1 MGGATGCLVRWRSWW
16 VLNPYERPSCHDLG
30 LIFGRF
36 WDILKGQMPHIIGSM
51 RIPAPPENLPFPFF
65 VSLDNPEIAKPQKI
79 LKCNQQKKKYMLSGV
94 HLTIS
99 GTVPILYRSLSAWD
113 SNPGCAKGRTL
124 PGRAGPGPGLD
135 APGPGPVEMPRARA
149 RARARPG

>member
-1 MGGATGCLVRWRSWW
+1 
-16 VLNPYERPSCHDLG
+16 
-30 LIFGRF
+30 
-36 WDILKGQMPHIIGSM
+36 M
-51 RIPAPPENLPFPFF
+51 RITAPPENLPFPFF

-124 PGRAGPGPGLD
+124 PGRARPGPGLD
-135 APGPGPVEMPRARA
+135 APRPGPVEMPRARA
-149 RARARPG
+149 RI

>member
-1 MGGATGCLVRWRSWW
+1 
-16 VLNPYERPSCHDLG
+16 
-30 LIFGRF
+30 
-36 WDILKGQMPHIIGSM
+36 MPHIIGSM

-79 LKCNQQKKKYMLSGV
+79 LNKMQSAEKKYMLSGV

-113 SNPGCAKGRTL
+113 CNPGCAKGRTL

-135 APGPGPVEMPRARA
+135 APRPGPVEMPRARA
-149 RARARPG
+149 PDRPG

>member
-65 VSLDNPEIAKPQKI
+65 VSLDNPEIAKAQKL
-79 LKCNQQKKKYMLSGV
+79 LKCNQSHLGLLIEYYRESQKLNLV
-94 HLTIS
+94 FI
-99 GTVPILYRSLSAWD
+99 
-113 SNPGCAKGRTL
+113 
-124 PGRAGPGPGLD
+124 
-135 APGPGPVEMPRARA
+135 
-149 RARARPG
+149 